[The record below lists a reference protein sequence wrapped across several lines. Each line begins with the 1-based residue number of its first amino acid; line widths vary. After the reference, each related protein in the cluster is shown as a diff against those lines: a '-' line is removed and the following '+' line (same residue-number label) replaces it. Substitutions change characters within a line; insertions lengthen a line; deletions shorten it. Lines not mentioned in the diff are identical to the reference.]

1 MDIPYEKNLHEKYLS
16 VSSSHENGSLKWGVS
31 YSNPLGGGWG
41 VTVDAQTG
49 KVEKKGELPEK

>member
-1 MDIPYEKNLHEKYLS
+1 MRTDL
-16 VSSSHENGSLKWGVS
+16 LKWGVS